1 MNFITIRNRKMQLMK
16 DKQSPVYELIETPSD
31 LENFAHSLRRR
42 RVIAV
47 DMEADSMYHYKEKV
61 CLLQIATRERNVI
74 IDPFKVP
81 DLSCLVPAFARG
93 DLQKIFHG
101 ADYDIRS
108 LYRDFGIEV
117 HNLFDTQ
124 IASRFSGIRE
134 TGLESVLHH
143 YLNVSLDKK
152 YQRKDWSQRPLSP
165 EMLEYASGDTA
176 FLIPLARILE
186 KNLKK
191 MNRLSWVQEECDCLS
206 HVRMNPENGG
216 PLFLKFKGAG
226 QFRPRNLAIL
236 EHILQVRREFAEK
249 KDRPAFKIFGNNAVT
264 EIVNARPVTIRQL
277 EKTRALSQ
285 KQIGMYGETLIKAV
299 KEALALQEEQLPA
312 FPRKTTPAL
321 SPGVPDRIKKIRE
334 WRDRRAEELGM
345 DPALICSKSLM
356 TAIAVQKPRHADAL
370 KNIEEL
376 RQWQMET
383 FGEEIVRVLNGKQ
396 TGRGA
401 EVRQN

>member
-1 MNFITIRNRKMQLMK
+1 MK
-16 DKQSPVYELIETPSD
+16 DKQSPVHELIETPSD
-31 LENFAHSLRRR
+31 LENFARSLRRR

-61 CLLQIATRERNVI
+61 CLLQIATREQNVI
-74 IDPFKVP
+74 IDPLKVP
-81 DLSCLVPAFARG
+81 DLSCLVPAFARR

-108 LYRDFGIEV
+108 LHRDFGIAV

-134 TGLESVLHH
+134 TGLESVVQH

-176 FLIPLARILE
+176 WLIPLARILE

-191 MNRLSWVQEECDCLS
+191 MNRLEWVREECELLS
-206 HVRMNPENGG
+206 RVRTNEENGA

-236 EHILQVRREFAEK
+236 EKILQVRREFAEK

-264 EIVNARPVTIRQL
+264 EIVNARPLSIRQL
-277 EKTRALSQ
+277 EKIGTLSQ
-285 KQIGMYGETLIKAV
+285 KQIGMYGESLIRAV
-299 KEALALQEEQLPA
+299 KDALALRSEDLPV
-312 FPRKTTPAL
+312 FPRKSTQVL
-321 SPGVPDRIKKIRE
+321 SPGVPDRIKKLRE
-334 WRDRRAEELGM
+334 WRNRRAEELGM
-345 DPALICSKSLM
+345 DPALICNKSLM
-356 TAIAVQKPRHADAL
+356 TTIAMQKPRHTDAL
-370 KNIEEL
+370 KNMEEI
-376 RQWQMET
+376 RQWQIAA
-383 FGEEIVRVLNGKQ
+383 FGEEIVRVLNGK
-396 TGRGA
+396 
-401 EVRQN
+401 